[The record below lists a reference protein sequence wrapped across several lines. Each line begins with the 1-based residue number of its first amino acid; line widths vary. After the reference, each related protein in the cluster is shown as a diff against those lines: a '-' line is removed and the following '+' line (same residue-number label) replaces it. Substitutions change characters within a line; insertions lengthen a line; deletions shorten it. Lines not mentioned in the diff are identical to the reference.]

1 MFMIIRR
8 DGEELRG
15 QVGNYSELSL
25 QSILKDLSTTV
36 ALQHE
41 PSSNILGHNCI
52 PIF

>member
-41 PSSNILGHNCI
+41 PFNILGHNCI